1 MEFLEQDA
9 VIVISG
15 PNGNPEE
22 ACQVFFYGE
31 YHYCGDAG
39 FGYVRCCPEAAPGAA

>member
-1 MEFLEQDA
+1 MEFSDQDP

-15 PNGNPEE
+15 SNGNPEE

-39 FGYVRCCPEAAPGAA
+39 AGYVLCCPGAAQ